1 MAPFNSKFI
10 NLRTKLA
17 SVQCH
22 SSCCGQIQKKIYFEH
37 VLVENQDTGRKKS
50 FCNSAGGSQDQV
62 PWKFAIFETDQKHM
76 APHEGQ
82 APAHPR

>member
-1 MAPFNSKFI
+1 MWQNSENTHFGPF
-10 NLRTKLA
+10 
-17 SVQCH
+17 
-22 SSCCGQIQKKIYFEH
+22 
-37 VLVENQDTGRKKS
+37 LVENQDTGRKKS